1 VERWVVLH
9 YVWIMGR
16 YVHVIFV
23 IWSLIRL
30 CGNEN
35 DNDIVRVSCL
45 RFDQVLVWKDGLCYI
60 MYGLWVVM
68 YMSSLLYGH

>member
-1 VERWVVLH
+1 
-9 YVWIMGR
+9 MGR

-45 RFDQVLVWKDGLCYI
+45 RFDQVLVWKGVRRAFEFQATIAINDFTR
-60 MYGLWVVM
+60 
-68 YMSSLLYGH
+68 SR